1 MATALSTPFY
11 LDLGFSMTEI
21 GLIAKNAAL
30 WPSIVGGVLG
40 GILMLKIGINRALW
54 LFGVVQ
60 LVTILGFA
68 ALAEVGH
75 VRWVLGV
82 VIAFEY
88 LGVGLGTA
96 AFVAFIARATSP
108 ALAATQFALFTAIT
122 ALPRTLASVLT
133 GFLVEGGDPDQ
144 LEGVESV
151 LIGALMA
158 LGLPLEGLGWTRF
171 FLLCTVLAVP
181 GMLLL
186 IWVAPW
192 HGRGHE
198 QGQGKD
204 RAPDD
209 ASGAPSISA
218 E

>member
-1 MATALSTPFY
+1 
-11 LDLGFSMTEI
+11 
-21 GLIAKNAAL
+21 
-30 WPSIVGGVLG
+30 
-40 GILMLKIGINRALW
+40 MLKIGINRALW
-54 LFGVVQ
+54 LFGAMQ
-60 LVTILGFA
+60 LVSILGFA

-96 AFVAFIARATSP
+96 AFVAFIARATTP

-122 ALPRTLASVLT
+122 ALPRTIASVLT
-133 GFLVEGGDPDQ
+133 GFLVEGGDPHQ
-144 LEGVESV
+144 LEGVEG
-151 LIGALMA
+151 LLMGALMA
-158 LGLPLEGLGWTRF
+158 LGLPEGGLGWTRF

-192 HGRGHE
+192 RALGDL
-198 QGQGKD
+198 QGE
-204 RAPDD
+204 
-209 ASGAPSISA
+209 ASGVPPISA